1 MLGTGGVFPV
11 ETVQDLLG
19 GGDVDG
25 DGDGLESLKARA
37 GGGPGGEVA
46 VVGGVTVV
54 AAAELGVQFV
64 EEGDSLGGEAAEHL
78 VGDEHDPVARVH
90 MGAVAWLVSASGG
103 WCGGKGG
110 RMGVAVYHRQAV
122 LGEDG
127 GEHLHLELDVPGGL
141 LGARVVG
148 APEGDVRVLGTVGGS
163 QAEAAE
169 VESAAEATAG
179 KGCPALGGGV
189 MAAMVGGEGV
199 LGHIPEGV
207 NRKGAATRGDG
218 VDVAEAGEGK
228 PKPPLGG
235 DQHCITGDAV
245 GCDGGYGDPKMMGM
259 WGGG

>member
-1 MLGTGGVFPV
+1 
-11 ETVQDLLG
+11 
-19 GGDVDG
+19 
-25 DGDGLESLKARA
+25 
-37 GGGPGGEVA
+37 
-46 VVGGVTVV
+46 
-54 AAAELGVQFV
+54 
-64 EEGDSLGGEAAEHL
+64 
-78 VGDEHDPVARVH
+78 
-90 MGAVAWLVSASGG
+90 MG
-103 WCGGKGG
+103 
-110 RMGVAVYHRQAV
+110 MAVYHRQAV

-259 WGGG
+259 GGGG